1 MARVGISLGSNLGD
15 RVSNLSKAIVCLGD
29 ARSTSHLLVS
39 GLFETAPVKCHPD
52 SPDFFNCVIEIE
64 TELSPVDL
72 LDFTQDIERKLGRPD
87 ERARNAPRPVDLDL
101 LYYEEIV
108 LQSDRLSLPHPRL
121 QERAFVVLPLLEI
134 RPDLKAQFGLNDLS
148 GQTIKKTDHPEWK
161 YFLQTII

>member
-15 RVSNLSKAIVCLGD
+15 RVSNLSQAIRCLGD

-39 GLFETAPVKCHPD
+39 GLYETAPVDCPPD

-64 TELSPVDL
+64 TELSPVEL

-101 LYYEEIV
+101 LYYEEIE
-108 LQSDRLSLPHPRL
+108 LQSDRLTLPHPRL
-121 QERAFVVLPLLEI
+121 RERAFVVLPLLEI
-134 RPDLKAQFGLNDLS
+134 RPDLKEPFGSNDLS
-148 GQTIKKTDHPEWK
+148 DQLIKKTDHPDW
-161 YFLQTII
+161 TITS

>member
-15 RVSNLSKAIVCLGD
+15 RVSNLSEAIVCLGD
-29 ARSTSHLLVS
+29 ARSTSHFLVS
-39 GLFETAPVKCHPD
+39 GLYETAPVKCPPD

-101 LYYEEIV
+101 LYYEEND
-108 LQSDRLSLPHPRL
+108 LQSDRLTLPHPRL

-134 RPDLKAQFGLNDLS
+134 RPDLKGQFGLLDLS
-148 GQTIKKTDHPEWK
+148 GQNLKKLDHPGWEK
-161 YFLQTII
+161 FL